1 MKSLRY
7 TLLMASS
14 LTMLTGVA
22 ANVDSESMSSID
34 AETLRQ
40 QVTSPSDTVMAD
52 VWTFDDCLNWAKS
65 HNIDLRKSWLSL
77 LLSEEDVKSAKDA
90 WLPTVDFATSH
101 QFTNYPSADSGQKSN
116 LYNSSYGISAGWTV
130 WEGNMRKYKLE
141 SAKLMRR
148 QQEYAGQSI
157 IVNLELGILQAYMN
171 IMYNKEAIDIARQ
184 TLQVTNTQLA
194 RAKRLLET
202 GRISKVEYAQ
212 FESQQAQDSYNV
224 VQAEN
229 SYATSKM
236 TLKKLLEL
244 GINND
249 ISIADASF
257 SDSQVLAPLPAAQ
270 DVYEYASTWLPDIKS
285 NELNKD
291 IYENDIKT
299 AKAGYLPK
307 INLSGNIGTGYTT
320 AGTKG
325 WGTQMKNGLNEIVGV
340 SISVPIFDGNAT
352 KRAVAKAKLNALE
365 YELQQESLLNTLSQT
380 IENLYIDARG
390 AQAKYTS
397 GITQLEATQ
406 LTSDLV
412 NRQFEL
418 GSVNTLE
425 WLTAHN
431 NLLNARLELLQSKYL
446 AIMSAKSIEYY
457 ASQNISIP

>member
-1 MKSLRY
+1 
-7 TLLMASS
+7 
-14 LTMLTGVA
+14 
-22 ANVDSESMSSID
+22 
-34 AETLRQ
+34 
-40 QVTSPSDTVMAD
+40 
-52 VWTFDDCLNWAKS
+52 
-65 HNIDLRKSWLSL
+65 
-77 LLSEEDVKSAKDA
+77 
-90 WLPTVDFATSH
+90 
-101 QFTNYPSADSGQKSN
+101 
-116 LYNSSYGISAGWTV
+116 
-130 WEGNMRKYKLE
+130 
-141 SAKLMRR
+141 
-148 QQEYAGQSI
+148 
-157 IVNLELGILQAYMN
+157 
-171 IMYNKEAIDIARQ
+171 MYNKEAIDIARQ

-236 TLKKLLEL
+236 TLKRLLEL